1 MKGKFGNLSV
11 NAKENYIYTRRLS
24 EYSELNQKLYLWVIQ
39 ETKLGN
45 TYYNTEGSY
54 TNYSTKFVVEAKEI
68 KRTTLPQL
76 NLILQKFSIGHWT
89 SSTSNETGNYTYINF
104 NFPSST
110 ENRKFTL
117 KIGKITNTTILN
129 KIKNNDYSGITE
141 LLTYAKNN
149 NSIYSK
155 ELTTTSTA
163 YFGEF
168 SIIIALIFSIASAW
182 GSYYYSDKIV
192 LASCH
197 ARPATREE
205 DLKLVNILD
214 ALMVTAGLPKKPDL
228 YVVED
233 AQPNA
238 FATGRNPEHAIICVT
253 TGLLQKLDY
262 YELEG
267 VIAHEMS
274 HIKNYDILL
283 SAVVSVFVGLIV
295 MLSDMFSR
303 IIFWGG
309 SKDRDSDSKAN
320 GILMLLGLICLILS
334 PIFGTLMQLAL
345 SRRRE
350 FLADSTAVEFTRNP
364 DGLIS
369 ALQKLEN
376 DPNEL
381 KSANSATANMYI
393 INPFKKNG
401 EKGKRKT
408 SSLWSTHPSTEDRIE
423 ALRNIK

>member
-1 MKGKFGNLSV
+1 MFKTIKKNKFESAIIVSIFIIAVTLIIYYIC
-11 NAKENYIYTRRLS
+11 NA
-24 EYSELNQKLYLWVIQ
+24 
-39 ETKLGN
+39 
-45 TYYNTEGSY
+45 
-54 TNYSTKFVVEAKEI
+54 
-68 KRTTLPQL
+68 L
-76 NLILQKFSIGHWT
+76 NLGELSIL
-89 SSTSNETGNYTYINF
+89 
-104 NFPSST
+104 
-110 ENRKFTL
+110 
-117 KIGKITNTTILN
+117 
-129 KIKNNDYSGITE
+129 
-141 LLTYAKNN
+141 
-149 NSIYSK
+149 
-155 ELTTTSTA
+155 
-163 YFGEF
+163 
-168 SIIIALIFSIASAW
+168 IALIFSIASAW

-192 LASCH
+192 LASCR
-197 ARPATREE
+197 ARPATKEE

-238 FATGRNPEHAIICVT
+238 FATGRNPEHAVICVT
-253 TGLLQKLDY
+253 TGLLEKLNY

-303 IIFWGG
+303 IMFWGG
-309 SKDRDSDSKAN
+309 LKDDRDNDSKTN
-320 GILMLLGLICLILS
+320 GILMLLGLILLILS

-345 SRRRE
+345 SRKRE
-350 FLADSTAVEFTRNP
+350 FLADATAVEFTRNP

-369 ALQKLEN
+369 ALEKLEN

-381 KSANSATANMYI
+381 ETANSATANMYI

-401 EKGKRKT
+401 DKGKKKT
-408 SSLWSTHPSTEDRIE
+408 SSLWSTHPSTADRIE

>member
-1 MKGKFGNLSV
+1 MFKSSKKNKFESGIIVSIFIIVITLIVYYICNALELGNLSIV
-11 NAKENYIYTRRLS
+11 
-24 EYSELNQKLYLWVIQ
+24 
-39 ETKLGN
+39 
-45 TYYNTEGSY
+45 
-54 TNYSTKFVVEAKEI
+54 
-68 KRTTLPQL
+68 
-76 NLILQKFSIGHWT
+76 
-89 SSTSNETGNYTYINF
+89 
-104 NFPSST
+104 
-110 ENRKFTL
+110 
-117 KIGKITNTTILN
+117 
-129 KIKNNDYSGITE
+129 
-141 LLTYAKNN
+141 
-149 NSIYSK
+149 
-155 ELTTTSTA
+155 
-163 YFGEF
+163 
-168 SIIIALIFSIASAW
+168 IALIFSIASAW

-192 LASCH
+192 LASCK

-233 AQPNA
+233 NQPNA
-238 FATGRNPEHAIICVT
+238 FATGRNPEHAVICVT
-253 TGLLQKLDY
+253 TGLLEKLDY

-283 SAVVSVFVGLIV
+283 STVVSVFVGFIV

-303 IIFWGG
+303 ALFWGG
-309 SKDRDSDSKAN
+309 AKDRDNDSKAN
-320 GILMLLGLICLILS
+320 GFLMLLGLIFLILS

-350 FLADSTAVEFTRNP
+350 FLADSTAIEFTRNP

-381 KSANSATANMYI
+381 ETANSATANMYI
-393 INPFKKNG
+393 INPFKKDG
-401 EKGKRKT
+401 EKGKKKT

>member
-1 MKGKFGNLSV
+1 MFKTIKKNKFESAIIVTIFIIAVTLIIYYIC
-11 NAKENYIYTRRLS
+11 NA
-24 EYSELNQKLYLWVIQ
+24 
-39 ETKLGN
+39 
-45 TYYNTEGSY
+45 
-54 TNYSTKFVVEAKEI
+54 
-68 KRTTLPQL
+68 L
-76 NLILQKFSIGHWT
+76 NLGELSIL
-89 SSTSNETGNYTYINF
+89 
-104 NFPSST
+104 
-110 ENRKFTL
+110 
-117 KIGKITNTTILN
+117 
-129 KIKNNDYSGITE
+129 
-141 LLTYAKNN
+141 
-149 NSIYSK
+149 
-155 ELTTTSTA
+155 
-163 YFGEF
+163 
-168 SIIIALIFSIASAW
+168 IALIFSIASAW

-192 LASCH
+192 LASCR
-197 ARPATREE
+197 ARPATKEE

-238 FATGRNPEHAIICVT
+238 FATGRNPEHAVICVT
-253 TGLLQKLDY
+253 TGLLEKLNY

-303 IIFWGG
+303 IMFWGG
-309 SKDRDSDSKAN
+309 LKDDRDNDSKAN
-320 GILMLLGLICLILS
+320 GILMLLGLIFLILS

-345 SRRRE
+345 SRKRE
-350 FLADSTAVEFTRNP
+350 FLADATAVEFTRNP

-369 ALQKLEN
+369 ALEKLEN

-381 KSANSATANMYI
+381 ETANSATANMYI

-401 EKGKRKT
+401 DKGKRKT
-408 SSLWSTHPSTEDRIE
+408 SSLWSTHPSTADRIE
-423 ALRNIK
+423 ALRNIR